1 MSDTT
6 QTAEPIRIGDIE
18 RQARDLVDAAK
29 RNGIIVT
36 IREKSLEPLAM
47 GNVEMVVDVRM
58 AIPKNPLQASEEL
71 GHSRPDVSQAY
82 YGSRQHPVD
91 ANPSG
96 ATQTNAAN

>member
-18 RQARDLVDAAK
+18 RQALDLVDAAK

-47 GNVEMVVDVRM
+47 GNVEMVVDVRL
-58 AIPKNPLQASEEL
+58 AIPKNPPQASEEL
-71 GHSRPDVSQAY
+71 GHDRPAVSQAY
-82 YGSRQHPVD
+82 YGSVQKQVG

-96 ATQTNAAN
+96 DAQTNA